1 MKLIVCVDDFNG
13 MMFNNRRQSQD
24 RALRERILRLV
35 GEAPICMT
43 PYTKKQF
50 EDTDNIIVANEPPK
64 NIPEAYYFWEDGE
77 VDVSWFDTVIV
88 YRWNRHYPADR
99 HFNTELLSGFELSSA
114 DEFKGYSHDRITEQI
129 FTKR

>member
-1 MKLIVCVDDFNG
+1 MTLIVCVDDYNG

-24 RALRERILRLV
+24 RVLRERALRFV
-35 GEAPICMT
+35 GEAPLYMT

-50 EDTDNIIVANEPPK
+50 EDADNIIVAQSPPQ
-64 NIPEAYYFWEDGE
+64 NIPKAYYFWEDGE
-77 VDVSWFDTVIV
+77 VDISCFNTVIV

-99 HFNTELLSGFELSSA
+99 YFKAELLNGFVLSSA